1 MERIYAQYDHNVEE
15 DELILAKR
23 DGLSA
28 RDRLVSEPSPLTL
41 TLTLTLPIILTLSPS
56 LAQPSDPTNPNPK
69 PNQAVQQRRLS
80 KLVLERQVS
89 IVLD

>member
-41 TLTLTLPIILTLSPS
+41 TLNLPIILTLSPS
-56 LAQPSDPTNPNPK
+56 LALALDPTNPNPK

-89 IVLD
+89 IVLE

>member
-41 TLTLTLPIILTLSPS
+41 TLNLPIILTLSTT
-56 LAQPSDPTNPNPK
+56 LALALDPTNPNPK